1 MKNGF
6 YRLIALLLCAV
17 VLLGLGS
24 PAAAVSQ
31 AVPSLTGLS
40 ADKAMYAP
48 GETATFTVGID
59 NSGGEAWNGTLYFQ
73 IYHLENAVAALNVQ
87 VSVPADA
94 KTTCTAQWVLP
105 EQDFTGYLVKAYF
118 NEETWVTTGLDCS
131 SDFTVFPRYGYVSDY
146 TADTAQAQ
154 AEIQALSDR
163 YHINAYQ
170 LYDWMWRHETLI
182 QRSGTE
188 AADSWQ
194 DLFGRTISVQTIRD
208 YISAIHSRNGAA
220 MAYVMSYAAREG
232 YTDKGIDPSAGLF
245 TDQGHE
251 SQLNVDFG
259 DDSTYLWLFDPANE
273 IWQQTMAAQYTDAV
287 NTLGFDGLQIDQM
300 GQRNNVYEIGR
311 AHV

>member
-1 MKNGF
+1 MGHG
-6 YRLIALLLCAV
+6 LHGPVVHGVEDDTALRVLPADDGCCPVNECWDFLRQVHGPVLAAPD
-17 VLLGLGS
+17 LLGE
-24 PAAAVSQ
+24 AVG
-31 AVPSLTGLS
+31 V
-40 ADKAMYAP
+40 
-48 GETATFTVGID
+48 
-59 NSGGEAWNGTLYFQ
+59 
-73 IYHLENAVAALNVQ
+73 H
-87 VSVPADA
+87 
-94 KTTCTAQWVLP
+94 
-105 EQDFTGYLVKAYF
+105 

-245 TDQGHE
+245 TDQGHD

-273 IWQQTMAAQYTDAV
+273 VWQQTIKNHRPDWRQ
-287 NTLGFDGLQIDQM
+287 DGEFLFY
-300 GQRNNVYEIGR
+300 RSSR
-311 AHV
+311 K